1 MRAQVVE
8 VPTPVVNA
16 ERIASLEALSLS
28 LPKGSAPRSWTAVST
43 RSSGGAPFTGRW
55 QLVLASAVA
64 CMAFA
69 F

>member
-28 LPKGSAPRSWTAVST
+28 LP
-43 RSSGGAPFTGRW
+43 
-55 QLVLASAVA
+55 
-64 CMAFA
+64 
-69 F
+69 